1 MKKKLVLIIPIITAI
16 VGFLLFRTV
25 FLIGYIPSESMEPT
39 LKENSIILGLRT
51 YGELK
56 TGDIVIFKHDGSLYV
71 KRIAAIPGET
81 IIVEGEKYTVPQD
94 SYFMLGDNHENS
106 YDSRFWANPYV
117 SLEDIVAKIIL
128 PVNT

>member
-16 VGFLLFRTV
+16 VVFLLFRTV

-56 TGDIVIFKHDGSLYV
+56 TGDIVIFEHDGSLYV
-71 KRIAAIPGET
+71 KRIVAVPGDT

-106 YDSRFWANPYV
+106 YDSRFWDNPYV
-117 SLEDIVAKIIL
+117 SFEDIVAKIIL